1 MKAYVTTALG
11 NFCIEEQDKKI
22 IRVSYVQDEIPVEQD
37 KLNYILK
44 KAQQQ
49 LQEYCLGERQEFKLP
64 LNPQGTAFQKK
75 VWQALSEIPYGETA
89 TYKEIAERKNIS
101 IKTVEAYMH
110 KSLIILSVSLKDFLP
125 YVLLFLFFNKN

>member
-1 MKAYVTTALG
+1 MT
-11 NFCIEEQDKKI
+11 
-22 IRVSYVQDEIPVEQD
+22 YVQHILNTYDPYTSDDLYSVEE
-37 KLNYILK
+37 LENLIE
-44 KAQQQ
+44 KAIN
-49 LQEYCLGERQEFKLP
+49 ELP
-64 LNPQGTAFQKK
+64 EKYREVFRMSRFEHL
-75 VWQALSEIPYGETA
+75 